1 MAGFMCARPSRGVW
15 RFGPEMS
22 VYWILLSTEILTP
35 QLPQQCNP
43 QLERDILL
51 LARRQNSIWA
61 PHLLCAFQ
69 TATHLNLVMD
79 YAEGGT
85 LWDVLESSPFDGR
98 IPEEDLH
105 WWLPQV
111 VSALAWCHAQG
122 YVHRYVYQN
131 NRFSAHISS
140 LCLQ

>member
-1 MAGFMCARPSRGVW
+1 LQIDVVNCKFDGRVYVRKAVERRLAFRTRDVGVLNLTFNRG
-15 RFGPEMS
+15 S
-22 VYWILLSTEILTP
+22 NSLTS
-35 QLPQQCNP
+35 QQCNP

-51 LARRQNSIWA
+51 LAHRQNSIWA

-69 TATHLNLVMD
+69 TATHLNLVMN

-122 YVHRYVYQN
+122 YVHRYVY
-131 NRFSAHISS
+131 
-140 LCLQ
+140 